1 MPKWPEIELSSPI
14 PPPIV
19 PFVQRHQSTIP
30 SALLLQSVGKKGNE
44 KVKIKKEI
52 FFQKKLATPQNLW

>member
-1 MPKWPEIELSSPI
+1 
-14 PPPIV
+14 
-19 PFVQRHQSTIP
+19 
-30 SALLLQSVGKKGNE
+30 LLQSVGKKGNE